1 MDGASGQFFSKK
13 ISKKIF
19 KKKFQKNFQKKFQ
32 KKIFKKNFKKNFYPW
47 QNVHGVCF
55 LITQHTF
62 NKVAG
67 QFSK

>member
-13 ISKKIF
+13 IF
-19 KKKFQKNFQKKFQ
+19 KKKFQ
-32 KKIFKKNFKKNFYPW
+32 KKIFKKNFKKKFSKKNFKKNFYPW